1 MLSLSFSNSY
11 TPWRAGI
18 LRFNMRT
25 LSNYFTNLFFVEKG
39 ARFAMKRK
47 HIEKDV
53 KFIDHILAV
62 KYKDSIKVTCQIIPF

>member
-1 MLSLSFSNSY
+1 
-11 TPWRAGI
+11 
-18 LRFNMRT
+18 MRT

-39 ARFAMKRK
+39 ARFALKRK

-53 KFIDHILAV
+53 EIIDHIISV